1 MSDSIATR
9 QTVSIQMVRN
19 APSHVHTQ
27 IQNQMWMKSAARVS
41 EKSKYRSFV
50 TIKTVLWKL
59 YQVNRK
65 KQKQTE
71 LCQKL

>member
-9 QTVSIQMVRN
+9 QIVSTQMVRN

-27 IQNQMWMKSAARVS
+27 TQNQMWMKSAARVS